1 MHPVTRSV
9 ALSICLFGS
18 ISAYA
23 AKSIDLGKQPV
34 SLLKNYVA
42 VPTSLR
48 SAAVRSDEMK
58 EVRRDTDSSQNTHI
72 RMQQYH
78 AGYPVW
84 GADSVMHVPASH
96 KNAASNFAMLASS
109 PASTMNGRM
118 YQELDADL
126 VGASPQVFN
135 DAQAEKAKNK
145 AIELVRGKYGMAAA
159 EVNKQQL
166 MVYVDQQNKAHWA
179 FLISVYLPVT
189 GANEIP
195 AKPVY
200 ILDANSFEIL
210 KTWNDMK
217 TMQHVNGGG
226 YGGNL
231 KVGKV
236 VYDGLTGDLA
246 ALSIARDDKNICH
259 MENEDVMVFDARKGT
274 NKNAKDI
281 VFNCN
286 DQDGKHNNVYW
297 NTLDD
302 SANGGYAPSDDALY
316 AGTVVQSLYKQW
328 YNMPMLVT
336 KGGKPMLLRMYSH
349 YGKQWE
355 NAEWD
360 DSRNEIHL
368 GDGADWAY
376 PLTSIGVIA
385 HEVSHGFTS
394 QHSNLVYADQSGSL
408 NESFSDMA
416 AQAAE
421 AFALGKSSWQIG
433 PEIVKQEN
441 TALRYMDQ
449 PSKDCQKDASAGSD
463 CSIDSADQYDHLVK
477 FGRDQLHLYG
487 DDLEGY
493 VVHLASGVFNR
504 AFYLLATSDGWDT
517 KKAFGVMIH
526 ANSYYWTQTSD
537 FHDAACGVVKS
548 ANEMKYDA
556 AAVKEAF
563 KKVGIDTTSC

>member
-58 EVRRDTDSSQNTHI
+58 EVRRATDSSQNTHI

-84 GADSVMHVPASH
+84 GADAVVHVPASH
-96 KNAASNFAMLASS
+96 KNAASHFAMLASS
-109 PASTMNGRM
+109 SASTMNGRM
-118 YQELDADL
+118 YQDLDADL
-126 VGASPQVFN
+126 TGVSPQIFN
-135 DAQAEKAKNK
+135 DAQAEKAKSK
-145 AIELVRGKYGMAAA
+145 ALELVRGKYGLSAA
-159 EVNKQQL
+159 EIDKQQL
-166 MVYVDQQNKAHWA
+166 MVYVDPQSKAHWA
-179 FLISVYLPVT
+179 FLVSVYLPVT
-189 GANEIP
+189 GANEVP

-210 KTWNDMK
+210 KTWNAIK
-217 TMQHVNGGG
+217 TIQHVNGGG

-231 KVGKV
+231 KMGKL
-236 VYDGLTGDLA
+236 VYDGLSGDLA
-246 ALSIARDDKNICH
+246 ALSITRDDKNICH
-259 MENEDVMVFDARKGT
+259 MENEDVMIFDARKS
-274 NKNAKDI
+274 KSKRAKDI
-281 VFNCN
+281 AFNCN

-297 NTLDD
+297 NTLND
-302 SANGGYAPSDDALY
+302 SANGGYAPSNDALY
-316 AGTVVQSLYKQW
+316 AGTVVQSLYKKW
-328 YNMPMLVT
+328 YNLPMLVT
-336 KGGKPMLLRMYSH
+336 KDGKPMLLRMYSH
-349 YGKQWE
+349 YGKKWE
-355 NAEWD
+355 NAAWD
-360 DSRNEIHL
+360 DNSKAIYL
-368 GDGADWAY
+368 GDGGDSLY
-376 PLTSIGVIA
+376 PLSSLDVIA

-394 QHSNLVYADQSGSL
+394 QHSDLAYVDQSGSL

-416 AQAAE
+416 AEAAE
-421 AFALGKSSWQIG
+421 AFALGKPSWQIG
-433 PEIVKQEN
+433 STIVKQEN

-449 PSKDCQKDASAGSD
+449 PSKDCQQGASAGSG
-463 CSIDSADQYDHLVK
+463 CSIDNVEQYDHMVSY
-477 FGRDQLHLYG
+477 GRQK
-487 DDLEGY
+487 LELKDEY
-493 VVHLASGVFNR
+493 LENYIVHLASGVFNR

-517 KKAFGVMIH
+517 KKAFGLMIH

-537 FHDAACGVVKS
+537 FQDAACGVVKS

-556 AAVKEAF
+556 AAVVESF
-563 KKVGIDTTSC
+563 KKVGIDTSSC